1 MCAMLEMRTTQAVEE
16 FNLCPEGMM
25 YNAEAY
31 FLPVGASEGME
42 ALCDNAARYCAR
54 DAECDTAFFA
64 TTDCCYSD
72 SAEESTEGPS
82 ESTEGPSTCGC
93 GEEIGSAFS
102 NLEEQLQTQMA
113 ALMTERLPAE
123 LETLLSER
131 LQAALTAALP
141 DNFVTAE
148 DFAMLQDKV
157 GDLEM
162 DNNDVMNGMSDMA
175 TCMADIAGSMGGER
189 GDDSYEETDAPAVE
203 TAAPTEYWETIGR
216 LMEGGNNKCSTSDAD
231 RAFRLSFTSLE
242 NCLTRCSNDA
252 RCQFASTNF
261 MSDSSTKYCIGCIN
275 LTQAAD
281 GWMAYEMLNDRRQ
294 LSSVKQLSEVE
305 RLRAENQRLRA
316 ELAEAR
322 RN

>member
-1 MCAMLEMRTTQAVEE
+1 MEGFRDDSTSYKSFDFNYGMLSWDNENRMLTFDFYDAQSEE
-16 FNLCPEGMM
+16 PTSVFSHVIQ
-25 YNAEAY
+25 
-31 FLPVGASEGME
+31 LP
-42 ALCDNAARYCAR
+42 
-54 DAECDTAFFA
+54 
-64 TTDCCYSD
+64 
-72 SAEESTEGPS
+72 AEESTEGPS

-175 TCMADIAGSMGGER
+175 TCMADIAGSMGGDR

-203 TAAPTEYWETIGR
+203 TAAPTEYW
-216 LMEGGNNKCSTSDAD
+216 
-231 RAFRLSFTSLE
+231 
-242 NCLTRCSNDA
+242 
-252 RCQFASTNF
+252 
-261 MSDSSTKYCIGCIN
+261 
-275 LTQAAD
+275 
-281 GWMAYEMLNDRRQ
+281 
-294 LSSVKQLSEVE
+294 
-305 RLRAENQRLRA
+305 
-316 ELAEAR
+316 
-322 RN
+322 

>member
-1 MCAMLEMRTTQAVEE
+1 
-16 FNLCPEGMM
+16 
-25 YNAEAY
+25 
-31 FLPVGASEGME
+31 
-42 ALCDNAARYCAR
+42 
-54 DAECDTAFFA
+54 
-64 TTDCCYSD
+64 
-72 SAEESTEGPS
+72 
-82 ESTEGPSTCGC
+82 
-93 GEEIGSAFS
+93 
-102 NLEEQLQTQMA
+102 MA

-123 LETLLSER
+123 LDTLLRATLSEQI
-131 LQAALTAALP
+131 QAALAAALP
-141 DNFVTAE
+141 DSFVTAE
-148 DFAMLQDKV
+148 AFAMLEDKV

-175 TCMADIAGSMGGER
+175 TCMADIAGSMGGA
-189 GDDSYEETDAPAVE
+189 GGDSYEETDAPVE

-216 LMEGGNNKCSTSDAD
+216 LMEGGNNKCSTSDSD
-231 RAFRLSFTSLE
+231 RAFRLTFTSLE
-242 NCLTRCSNDA
+242 NCLTRCSNDE
-252 RCQFASTNF
+252 RCQYASTNF

-294 LSSVKQLSEVE
+294 LSSVKQPSEIE